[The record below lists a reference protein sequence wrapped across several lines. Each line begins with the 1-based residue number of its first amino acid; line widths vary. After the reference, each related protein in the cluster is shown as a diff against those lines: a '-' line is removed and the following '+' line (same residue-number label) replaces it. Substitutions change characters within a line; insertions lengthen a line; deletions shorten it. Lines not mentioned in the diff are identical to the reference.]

1 MRTSGVLAL
10 VSQAVEDDVQLPGW
24 LCSLHSWRSSRLHW
38 IKPWVMQS
46 DPIIGSALSRRPP
59 EPLYPKSSSDLMI
72 LRCKIFSRSKLTQ
85 SLHSPTSPEH
95 STRQLVQLSS
105 FEQEISG
112 GTLLVCLHMSSL
124 LRSKKPKDF
133 FSGSGGFQTF
143 GGWEM
148 VFEILPSTEWIM
160 SGQLR
165 LGNLFFFRW
174 RYSAFS
180 TAL

>member
-24 LCSLHSWRSSRLHW
+24 LCSLRSWRSSRLHW

-59 EPLYPKSSSDLMI
+59 EPLYAKSSSDLMI

-85 SLHSPTSPEH
+85 SLRSPTSLEH
-95 STRQLVQLSS
+95 STRQLVQFSS

-112 GTLLVCLHMSSL
+112 GTLLVCLHVSSL
-124 LRSKKPKDF
+124 LRSKKPRDF
-133 FSGSGGFQTF
+133 CMEVVAFRLFR
-143 GGWEM
+143 GWEM
-148 VFEILPSTEWIM
+148 VFQILPSTEWII
-160 SGQLR
+160 SGQMR

-180 TAL
+180 ITL